1 MAPAKGRNCSTRV
14 PHFGVTGVPE
24 GRKRGAETV
33 PVQADAGRVLPW
45 GGVLPAMG
53 EKKVYG
59 IPPAYGHLPETQVR
73 G

>member
-1 MAPAKGRNCSTRV
+1 M
-14 PHFGVTGVPE
+14 
-24 GRKRGAETV
+24 
-33 PVQADAGRVLPW
+33 QADAGRVLPW